1 VTVASDVEDTADGV
15 GGGEGWRMYCG
26 SGSFGYV
33 IAALRTT

>member
-1 VTVASDVEDTADGV
+1 MVASDVEDAADGV
-15 GGGEGWRMYCG
+15 GEGWRMYCG